1 MAIDTSP
8 SSRATRNA
16 WLVLAALTAA
26 LLLAVWFRPLESL
39 FRQSATSH
47 PGVGQPVPNVVL
59 TPLTADASPIN
70 VAELSGSVVLVN
82 FWGSYCT
89 PCVKEMPKIVAA
101 HEKFASRGY
110 ETVAVAV
117 RHDNPHRVAAFAAK
131 RGLPFRI
138 TLDSSGEA
146 AKEFG
151 NVRITPTSF
160 LIDRQ
165 GRVLRRYVG
174 EHDWVALHE
183 IVERELAR

>member
-1 MAIDTSP
+1 MT
-8 SSRATRNA
+8 RARN
-16 WLVLAALTAA
+16 LLA
-26 LLLAVWFRPLESL
+26 LLLLAAAAAWAMPEVDQPAPALKGTL
-39 FRQSATSH
+39 F
-47 PGVGQPVPNVVL
+47 
-59 TPLTADASPIN
+59 
-70 VAELSGSVVLVN
+70 SGKPFDLKEMRGKVVLVN

-101 HEKFASRGY
+101 PEKFASRGY

-174 EHDWVALHE
+174 EHDWAALYE